1 MKFLIAILVSMAAF
15 SALAGDISPKM
26 LSEIESRISI
36 QKEELNLKTSGLD
49 IVDIVEGKIVASIII
64 SVEDKIEEAEMLLAE
79 IESDESLTE
88 ENIQAIVDLLDEA
101 EVLIESI

>member
-1 MKFLIAILVSMAAF
+1 MKFLIAILVSLTTF
-15 SALAGDISPKM
+15 SALAADISPKM
-26 LSEIESRISI
+26 LSEIESRISL
-36 QKEELNLKTSGLD
+36 QKEELNLKSSGLD

-88 ENIQAIVDLLDEA
+88 ENIQAIVDLLDES

>member
-1 MKFLIAILVSMAAF
+1 MKFLIAILVSLTAF
-15 SALAGDISPKM
+15 SAFSSEISPKM
-26 LSEIESRISI
+26 LSEIESRISL
-36 QKEELNLKTSGLD
+36 QKEELNSKTSGLD

-88 ENIQAIVDLLDEA
+88 ENIQAIVDLLDET

>member
-1 MKFLIAILVSMAAF
+1 MKFLIAILVSIAAF

>member
-1 MKFLIAILVSMAAF
+1 MKFLIAIFVSIAAF

-64 SVEDKIEEAEMLLAE
+64 SVEDKIEEAEMLLNE

>member
-1 MKFLIAILVSMAAF
+1 MAAF